1 MMTSTPASPWLSRD
15 EKPNPGVYIVGAGPG
30 DPELMTLKAAK
41 LLAAADAI
49 FYADSL
55 VPPQLLQGSKPDAL
69 KVRTANKTLEELLP
83 QMVEQVRSGKVVV
96 RLHDGDPCFYGAT
109 HEQMAALAKEDIPF
123 EVVPGISAYQLAA
136 ARLGLELTV
145 PGLVQSIILTR
156 ITGRTQVPEAEELA
170 SLAAHQASL
179 CLYLSARHV
188 ELAQAKLMEHYD
200 RELPIAICFRLGWPD
215 ERIWQVPLKDMAA
228 VTQRENLIRTTMYVI
243 SPALA
248 ACQARGTASE
258 SGAGGEI
265 SEKTTGEVRSR
276 LYNPD
281 HNHLFRGG
289 AE

>member
-1 MMTSTPASPWLSRD
+1 MTTSTLATPLLKLDSKPA
-15 EKPNPGVYIVGAGPG
+15 PGVYIVGAGPG
-30 DPELMTLKAAK
+30 DPELMTIKAAK

-55 VPPQLLQGSKPDAL
+55 VPPQLLKATNADAI
-69 KVRTANKTLEELLP
+69 KVRTANKTLEDILP

-109 HEQMAALAKEDIPF
+109 HEQMDALAREDIPF
-123 EVVPGISAYQLAA
+123 EIVPGVSAYQLAA

-156 ITGRTQVPEAEELA
+156 ISGRTQVPEAEELA

-188 ELAQAKLMEHYD
+188 EAAQAKLMEHYD
-200 RELPIAICFRLGWPD
+200 GEMPIAVCFRVGWPD
-215 ERIWQVPLKDMAA
+215 ERIWQVPLREMAA
-228 VTQRENLIRTTMYVI
+228 LTHREELIRTTMYVI

-248 ACQARGTASE
+248 AAQQRGEGDA
-258 SGAGGEI
+258 
-265 SEKTTGEVRSR
+265 VRSR
-276 LYNPD
+276 LYNPTHD
-281 HNHLFRGG
+281 HLFRD
-289 AE
+289 ATE

>member
-1 MMTSTPASPWLSRD
+1 MTTSTTAAPLLKLD
-15 EKPNPGVYIVGAGPG
+15 TKPSPGVYIVGAGPG

-55 VPPQLLQGSKPDAL
+55 VPPQMLLGTKADAI
-69 KVRTANKTLEELLP
+69 KVRTANKTLEDILP
-83 QMVEQVRSGKVVV
+83 QMVEQVRAGKVVV

-109 HEQMAALAKEDIPF
+109 HEQMDALAREEIPF
-123 EVVPGISAYQLAA
+123 EVVPGVSAYQLAA

-156 ITGRTQVPEAEELA
+156 ISGRTQVPDAEELA
-170 SLAAHQASL
+170 SLAAHKASL

-188 ELAQAKLMEHYD
+188 EAAQEKLMAHYD
-200 RELPIAICFRLGWPD
+200 GDMPIAVCFRVGWPD
-215 ERIWQVPLKDMAA
+215 EKIWQVPLRSMAA
-228 VTQRENLIRTTMYVI
+228 LTHREELIRTTMYVI

-248 ACQARGTASE
+248 AAQERGE
-258 SGAGGEI
+258 GVG
-265 SEKTTGEVRSR
+265 VRSR